1 MQILPQTSDVE
12 VFGHGFSIASGLYYY
27 IDISY
32 FKTMTA
38 EFGDYGA
45 RHCEEA
51 CRNTCLLKGLRYQ
64 LAVRSIDALGDLGEP
79 GVDVDK
85 ILAEA
90 DIIHGVAEAFRGIC
104 RDMHNP
110 TPRDTD
116 SSVN

>member
-1 MQILPQTSDVE
+1 
-12 VFGHGFSIASGLYYY
+12 
-27 IDISY
+27 
-32 FKTMTA
+32 MTA

-79 GVDVDK
+79 GV
-85 ILAEA
+85 EA